1 MEFQYLV
8 PVKIVFG
15 QGKIK
20 ETGRLCKSLGTKA
33 LLVTGRSSAKKS
45 KALDN
50 LVHSLEIEN
59 IDVVIY
65 NQVNGEPDVSVV
77 DQGVALLIKEGCDIV
92 IGLGGGSVLDVAKTI
107 AMVAVH
113 GGSAQSYFGEKASQ
127 ILLSKTGLPF
137 IAIPTTS
144 GTASEVTRNAVIK
157 NTENGLKQSI
167 YSDNMFARIAI
178 IDPELTLTAPSKV
191 TAEAGM
197 DAFTHALESYL
208 SIKANPISEALSYRA
223 MGLIFKSIET
233 AVKNGSNI
241 EARESMAMG
250 SLIAGISFG
259 NVGLGLCHGISPALG
274 SVYTVT
280 HGLSNAVLLPYVL
293 EFNKDVAF
301 KKIADLYAFVDSSE
315 EKLTIHK
322 KAEVVIDRIRHLNT
336 RIGIPEKLKQIGV
349 EQKDFTKLVELTFQ
363 GRSVYNNPKPVS
375 TEDVLK
381 ILETAY

>member
-33 LLVTGRSSAKKS
+33 LLVTGRNSARKS
-45 KALDN
+45 KALNN

-77 DQGVALLIKEGCDIV
+77 DQGVALLIKEGCNMV

-113 GGSAQSYFGEKASQ
+113 GGSAQRYFGEQASQ
-127 ILLSKTGLPF
+127 ILLSRTGLPF
-137 IAIPTTS
+137 IAIPTTA

-197 DAFTHALESYL
+197 DALTHALESYL

-223 MGLIFKSIET
+223 MGLIFQSIET
-233 AVKNGSNI
+233 AVKDGSNI

-250 SLIAGISFG
+250 SLIAGIAFG

-293 EFNKDVAF
+293 AFNKDVAF
-301 KKIADLYAFVDSSE
+301 KKIADLHAFLDSRE
-315 EKLTIHK
+315 ENITIDK
-322 KAEVVIDRIRHLNT
+322 KAEVVIDRIRHLNAN
-336 RIGIPEKLKQIGV
+336 IGIPEKLRQIGV
-349 EQKDFTKLVELTFQ
+349 EQKDFGKLVELTFQ

-375 TEDVLK
+375 SEDVLK
-381 ILETAY
+381 VLETAY